1 MGRRPLNAPDRLA
14 SPADQPRGILG
25 SRRGRLLA
33 FCLLYVTEGIPL
45 GFTAT
50 ALATL
55 MRKQGLSTQQIGY
68 FVATLYLPW
77 SFKWIVGPLVDL
89 VYSTR
94 LGKRRAWIVGC
105 QTLMALTLLCA
116 TGIDFVEHF
125 LLFTAIILLLNVFSA
140 TMDVAIDALACTVL
154 PPEERGTAN
163 GLMFAGAYVG
173 NGLGGAGVLFLL
185 PYMPVQTTFLL
196 VVEAILLVCLFVSLR
211 LIEPATEAPTTFE
224 QPRRRHVWKEIAS
237 YSRSLLAS
245 CFGSRAAIA
254 GLLFAILPCGA
265 YGLGLALQSNLAVEL
280 GLDDTEIGWLNVWST
295 VLAATGCVAGGLLSD
310 RLGRRRMLAIY
321 VLETLVPTLWLA
333 SELYA
338 WGWIMPREVVPGSH
352 IAGPAG
358 LISEFWIAACAYNFA
373 QGLMAGTRTAIYMDL
388 CKSAVAATQF
398 TAYMSLMNLAFA
410 YSATWQG
417 KSAEMWGYPITLSID
432 AAVGCICLVP
442 LAFITVKQNQAADAP
457 GSLETQ
463 GQLE

>member
-1 MGRRPLNAPDRLA
+1 LA
-14 SPADQPRGILG
+14 
-25 SRRGRLLA
+25 A

-55 MRKQGLSTQQIGY
+55 MRKQGLSTEQIGY

-105 QTLMALTLLCA
+105 QTLMAWTLLCA

-125 LLFTAIILLLNVFSA
+125 LLFTGIILLLNVYSA

-185 PYMPVQTTFLL
+185 PYMPVQATFLL
-196 VVEAILLVCLFVSLR
+196 VAGAILLVDGLVSLR
-211 LIEPATEAPTTFE
+211 LVEPAPEPATIE
-224 QPRRRHVWKEIAS
+224 QPRRRRVWSEIAN
-237 YSRSLLAS
+237 YTRSLLVS
-245 CFGSRAAIA
+245 CLGSRAAIA
-254 GLLFAILPCGA
+254 GLLFAVLPCGA

-280 GLDDTEIGWLNVWST
+280 GLEETQIGWLNVWST

-310 RLGRRRMLAIY
+310 RLGRRRMLAVY
-321 VLETLVPTLWLA
+321 VLATLVPTLWLA
-333 SELYA
+333 SELHSQ
-338 WGWIMPREVVPGSH
+338 GWIMPREVEPGSH
-352 IAGPAG
+352 ITAPAG
-358 LISEFWIAACAYNFA
+358 LIRNFWIAACTYNFA
-373 QGLMAGTRTAIYMDL
+373 QGLMAGTRTAIYMDM
-388 CKSAVAATQF
+388 CKSVVAATQF

-410 YSATWQG
+410 YSASWQG
-417 KSAEMWGYPITLSID
+417 KSANLWGYPMTLAVD
-432 AAVGCICLVP
+432 AAVGCICLIP
-442 LAFITVKQNQAADAP
+442 LAFITVKQNRQADTL
-457 GSLETQ
+457 GSPEMPRQ
-463 GQLE
+463 D